1 MGTFEK
7 SQRILGGYMTKAT
20 DLIEREEDE
29 GISDAGSRKN
39 WADDDD
45 FQNEFSF
52 LFIPSILMSSTFFV
66 DLNRSFLLFVLNFSI
81 NTNKTNF

>member
-29 GISDAGSRKN
+29 GLSDAGSRKN

-45 FQNEFSF
+45 FQ
-52 LFIPSILMSSTFFV
+52 
-66 DLNRSFLLFVLNFSI
+66 DDGRG
-81 NTNKTNF
+81 